1 MRIASLAATA
11 LLSVGVLAAYAQ
23 SDDERYTLEKSANG
37 YVRMDKQTGEMSICQ
52 EQSGQLIC
60 KLAADE
66 RSAFESEVDRLQG
79 SVEALEKR
87 VTSLEADKK
96 SYLPTD
102 QDVDKSI
109 DTMQRFL
116 RGFFD
121 IVEGVR
127 RGPEGP
133 MGRRCRRRLEA
144 KRSPSSKRLIGDSR
158 LTNPCSYLK
167 CFDSFRPCA

>member
-1 MRIASLAATA
+1 MLRDENDPKEARMRIASLAAMA
-11 LLSVGVLAAYAQ
+11 LLSIGVLAAYAQ

-52 EQSGQLIC
+52 NNPASLSANWRPTSAQPSKAKSTGC
-60 KLAADE
+60 KAR
-66 RSAFESEVDRLQG
+66 RSAR
-79 SVEALEKR
+79 KR
-87 VTSLEADKK
+87 VTALEADKK

-121 IVEGVR
+121 IVKE
-127 RGPEGP
+127 
-133 MGRRCRRRLEA
+133 
-144 KRSPSSKRLIGDSR
+144 
-158 LTNPCSYLK
+158 
-167 CFDSFRPCA
+167 FDEEREPGALPQRT

>member
-1 MRIASLAATA
+1 MLRGEIDPKEARMRIASLAATA
-11 LLSVGVLAAYAQ
+11 LISIGVLAAYAQ
-23 SDDERYTLEKSANG
+23 SDDERYTLEKSPNG
-37 YVRMDKQTGEMSICQ
+37 YVRMDKHTGEMSICQ
-52 EQSGQLIC
+52 EQSGQLVC

-87 VTSLEADKK
+87 VTALEADKK

-121 IVEGVR
+121 IVKEFDEEQKTD
-127 RGPEGP
+127 PEALP
-133 MGRRCRRRLEA
+133 Q
-144 KRSPSSKRLIGDSR
+144 K
-158 LTNPCSYLK
+158 T
-167 CFDSFRPCA
+167 

>member
-1 MRIASLAATA
+1 MRIAILTAMAMLPLCAPAAFA
-11 LLSVGVLAAYAQ
+11 QQDDARYA
-23 SDDERYTLEKSANG
+23 LEKSANG
-37 YVRMDKQTGEMSICQ
+37 YVRMDKQTGEMSLC
-52 EQSGQLIC
+52 EERDGQLVC

-66 RSAFESEVDRLQG
+66 RSAFEGDVDRLQG

-87 VTSLEADKK
+87 IAALEADKK

-121 IVEGVR
+121 IVKEFDQERTGE
-127 RGPEGP
+127 PEVLP
-133 MGRRCRRRLEA
+133 DR
-144 KRSPSSKRLIGDSR
+144 
-158 LTNPCSYLK
+158 T
-167 CFDSFRPCA
+167 